1 MMAERTDADEELI
14 TLQGTLNDMN
24 LHSKQAEGAPLPK
37 EVFKLVYDAACRDVG
52 TPQFDNTHR
61 QLVMMLAEDLQDV
74 DSEDIDDDCD
84 DDIAA
89 AQRAIDRFHIYRGG
103 VHLFSRVRGRK
114 APLTWPYLCN

>member
-1 MMAERTDADEELI
+1 
-14 TLQGTLNDMN
+14 MN

-89 AQRAIDRFHIYRGG
+89 AQRAIDGFHIY
-103 VHLFSRVRGRK
+103 S
-114 APLTWPYLCN
+114 P